1 MFVIAFQSY
10 PKLFA
15 TSNDIK
21 ALKDGIL
28 ALSLND

>member
-1 MFVIAFQSY
+1 MFVVFQSY

-15 TSNDIK
+15 TSNDSK

-28 ALSLND
+28 APSLNDQ